1 MRINLKGTL
10 RPQRPSGPARV
21 RGAFDFTTSGRLVGP
36 LLLTPD
42 PVIRLAAALVC
53 QGVVQYAQT
62 RFVRGVQDAFAKW
75 DGES

>member
-1 MRINLKGTL
+1 MCIRD
-10 RPQRPSGPARV
+10 R
-21 RGAFDFTTSGRLVGP
+21 

-42 PVIRLAAALVC
+42 PVIRLAADLVC